1 MCKELSLCNTRS
13 PSQSGY
19 ELLTHRRTHALTPSK
34 LLRKPLEQSF
44 PIRRKSKRAA
54 CFSFKVTSSGKNV
67 ALLASYDVRIR
78 RFRTIYV
85 HIFIPFFSLPNVS
98 ARRAYRIFAK
108 RGNEGGN
115 NLLLFSRAR
124 FIWGSIEGWRIFISM
139 WLVLPL
145 CPSLDASNVP
155 WVSFAAMDTVCS
167 TSKFTKE

>member
-1 MCKELSLCNTRS
+1 MCKEFSLCNTRS

-19 ELLTHRRTHALTPSK
+19 ELLAHGRTHAHTHALTPSK

-85 HIFIPFFSLPNVS
+85 HIFIPFFSSPMY
-98 ARRAYRIFAK
+98 RRGERIAFLQ
-108 RGNEGGN
+108 REETREEIISFFFQGPVLSEG
-115 NLLLFSRAR
+115 
-124 FIWGSIEGWRIFISM
+124 
-139 WLVLPL
+139 P
-145 CPSLDASNVP
+145 
-155 WVSFAAMDTVCS
+155 
-167 TSKFTKE
+167 